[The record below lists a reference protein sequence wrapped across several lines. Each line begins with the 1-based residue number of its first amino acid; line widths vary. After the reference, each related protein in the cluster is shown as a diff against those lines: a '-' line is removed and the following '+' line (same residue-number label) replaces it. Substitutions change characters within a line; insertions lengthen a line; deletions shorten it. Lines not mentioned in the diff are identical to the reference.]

1 MLAIIVGGMA
11 MISDDITHRVI
22 GVAYEV
28 SNTLGVGFLERVYEN
43 ALVIEMRKAGLYV
56 EQQKPI
62 TVYYQGTIV
71 GEYTADVLVEH
82 ELLLE
87 LKVARVIDENH
98 RAQVMNYL
106 RGTGLH
112 VGLILNFGTP
122 SLGVKRVV
130 A

>member
-1 MLAIIVGGMA
+1 
-11 MISDDITHRVI
+11 MISDEITHSVI
-22 GVAYEV
+22 GAAYEV

-43 ALVIEMRKAGLYV
+43 ALVIEMRKAGLFV

-62 TVYYQGTIV
+62 TVYYQGAIV

-98 RAQVMNYL
+98 SAQMMNYL